1 MYNSK
6 KITNLNYLKK
16 LSNGNSQLVAD
27 MIKLFLSEL
36 TIEMKRM
43 EKGIIENDFELV
55 KLFTHNMKGTIRYV
69 GLDKIIKTEL
79 IEMEKLAIVQ
89 LDILRIE
96 ILFQKMKII
105 FKKAVHELDD
115 WLLFFKTSQNKNIYE

>member
-1 MYNSK
+1 MKNSK
-6 KITNLNYLKK
+6 KVTNLNYLET